1 MSGFSVDPGELDA
14 VAAKARA
21 LADGVREDAVWRY
34 GVDVDR
40 WPADDPLRAAIA
52 RYQQSLRDAVDRLCG
67 SADQVADGL
76 TATADAYRRGDEE
89 QGAAFGDQ
97 G

>member
-1 MSGFSVDPGELDA
+1 MNGFSVDPGELDA
-14 VAAKARA
+14 VAGRARA

-34 GVDVDR
+34 GVDVER

-52 RYQQSLRDAVDRLCG
+52 RYQQSLQDAVVRLCG
-67 SADQVADGL
+67 SADKIADRL
-76 TATADAYRRGDEE
+76 TATAETYRRGDEE
-89 QGAAFGDQ
+89 QSAVFGDR